1 MDKFVLVLLEASVA
15 LLLFYLVYGLW
26 LRKETF
32 FRENR
37 FYLLI
42 TAVISLLLPWINFS
56 YPSGNAQVITFT
68 NLLEVVSV
76 SANGYEASLIQ
87 KVTAWQWM
95 SIVYFLGFLGSF
107 TLMLIK
113 LVQITRIDKQSTIN
127 YQGNLP
133 QNVRYIKADVVPFSF
148 LNKIYINP
156 AKYTPEQL
164 GKIVA
169 HERVHVRQ
177 QHTWDCLFYELLV
190 VVFWFH
196 PIVYKYRAAAKEV
209 HEFLA
214 DQGALGSGI
223 SGEAYQKLLFE
234 QATGLKFLKLA
245 NSFNYSLVKRRLI
258 MLTKIKSPQWAKI
271 RLLFVVPMLLVFLL
285 VFACNKNKV
294 TDLVEDAVVLKE
306 QNTPTNENV
315 ILKDQTTSVDE
326 KIYFSVDKMPIFPGG
341 DEELR
346 KFIATNIIYPVKAKE
361 TGTEGKIFVQFVVN
375 ESGDVEQ
382 VKQVGVRVPVKEKN
396 DIGEVVVLAYTEVFQ
411 KNGKAYD
418 ELIAE
423 AVRVVDA
430 QPKWIPG
437 EHEGKKVK
445 VSFTVPINFALSDK

>member
-1 MDKFVLVLLEASVA
+1 MDKFVLVLLEASAA
-15 LLLFYLVYGLW
+15 LLLFYLVYSLW

-37 FYLLI
+37 FYLLV
-42 TAVISLLLPWINFS
+42 TAVISLVLPWINFS
-56 YPSGNAQVITFT
+56 YPNGNEQALTFT
-68 NLLEVVSV
+68 NLLDVVSV

-87 KVTAWQWM
+87 KVTAWQWA
-95 SIVYFLGFLGSF
+95 SIVYFLGFLFSF
-107 TLMLIK
+107 TLMFIK
-113 LVQITRIDKQSTIN
+113 LVQITRIDKQSTQN
-127 YQGNLP
+127 YSGEFP
-133 QNVRYIKADVVPFSF
+133 ENVRFVKANVVPFSF

-156 AKYTPEQL
+156 AKYTPEQM

-177 QHTWDCLFYELLV
+177 QHTYDCLFYELLV

-209 HEFLA
+209 HEYLA

-234 QATGLKFLKLA
+234 QATGLQFLKLP

-294 TDLVEDAVVLKE
+294 TDLVEEAVVLKE
-306 QNTPTNENV
+306 QNTNIEN
-315 ILKDQTTSVDE
+315 QTSLVDD
-326 KIYFSVDKMPIFPGG
+326 KIYFTVDKMPVFPGG
-341 DEELR
+341 EKELR
-346 KFIATNIIYPVKAKE
+346 KFIATNIKYPIKAKE

-382 VKQVGVRVPVKEKN
+382 VKQVAVSVPVKEKN
-396 DIGEVVVLAYTEVFQ
+396 DLGEVVVMAYTEVFQ

-423 AVRVVDA
+423 AVRVVRA
-430 QPKWIPG
+430 QPKWTPG